1 LCLPYTRRAQY
12 IYYIHEIYLTIRMAT
27 TPAYTLIDG
36 RKISTDIKNEITQK
50 VAERKAQG
58 KKLPHLAI
66 ILVGDDGASQTYVD
80 NKVKS
85 CKAVGY
91 HYTMMRFADTIS
103 EEKLMKHI
111 DHVNNDD
118 DVDGFI
124 VQLPLPAHISVERI
138 TEKIRPDKDVDGFTN
153 QNFGSIISREPLLMP
168 ATPYGVM
175 ELLRRYN
182 IPTEGKHAVVVGAS
196 RIAGAPLSMMLTEQ
210 GHATVTICHRY
221 TQDLGAY
228 TRSADILLVAV
239 GKPGLI
245 TADMVKE
252 GAVVIDIGTTRVEG
266 PEYPKGWAIR
276 GDVDFENV
284 AAKASYIT
292 PVPGG
297 VGPMTIAS
305 LLLNTLRAT
314 ELRYP

>member
-1 LCLPYTRRAQY
+1 MIVSTD
-12 IYYIHEIYLTIRMAT
+12 MVDT
-27 TPAYTLIDG
+27 TTSYTLIDG
-36 RKISTDIKNEITQK
+36 RKVSNDIKSEISQR
-50 VAERKAQG
+50 VAERKQLG
-58 KKLPHLAI
+58 KKIPHLAI
-66 ILVGDDGASQTYVD
+66 ILIGDDGASQTYVD
-80 NKVKS
+80 NKVKA
-85 CKAVGY
+85 CKGVGF

-103 EEKLMKHI
+103 EDRLMKHI

-124 VQLPLPAHISVERI
+124 VQLPLPPHISVERI
-138 TEKIRPDKDVDGFTN
+138 TENIRSDKDVDGFTN
-153 QNFGSIISREPLLMP
+153 HNFGSIMSKNPLLMP
-168 ATPYGVM
+168 ATPFGVM

-182 IPTEGKHAVVVGAS
+182 IVTEGKHAVVIGAS

-210 GHATVTICHRY
+210 GHATVTICHKY
-221 TQDLGAY
+221 TKDLATY

-239 GKPGLI
+239 GRPGLV

-266 PEYPKGWAIR
+266 PEYSKGWAIK
-276 GDVDFENV
+276 GDVDFKNV
-284 AAKASYIT
+284 APKTSFIT

-305 LLLNTLRAT
+305 LLLNTLRAA
-314 ELRYP
+314 ELRNP

>member
-1 LCLPYTRRAQY
+1 MT
-12 IYYIHEIYLTIRMAT
+12 ET
-27 TPAYTLIDG
+27 TTYTLIDG
-36 RKISTDIKNEITQK
+36 RKISTDIKEEISAK
-50 VAERKAQG
+50 VAERKAQN
-58 KKLPHLAI
+58 KKVPHLAI

-80 NKVKS
+80 HKVKA
-85 CKAVGY
+85 CKAVGF

-124 VQLPLPAHISVERI
+124 VQLPLPEHISVEKI
-138 TEKIRPDKDVDGFTN
+138 TEKIRSDKDVDGFTN
-153 QNFGSIISREPLLMP
+153 HNFGSIVSKNPLIMP
-168 ATPYGVM
+168 ATPFGVM

-182 IPTEGKHAVVVGAS
+182 IETEGKHAVVVGAS
-196 RIAGAPLSMMLTEQ
+196 RLTGAPLSMMLAEQ
-210 GHATVTICHRY
+210 GHATVTICHKY
-221 TQDLGAY
+221 TKDINTY
-228 TRSADILLVAV
+228 TRSADILITAV

-266 PEYPKGWAIR
+266 PQFKNGFALK
-276 GDVDFENV
+276 GDVDFKGV

-314 ELRYP
+314 ENRNP

>member
-1 LCLPYTRRAQY
+1 MM
-12 IYYIHEIYLTIRMAT
+12 EIQT
-27 TPAYTLIDG
+27 TYTLIDG
-36 RKISTDIKNEITQK
+36 KKVSSDIKNEIAARVSQ
-50 VAERKAQG
+50 RKQQG
-58 KKLPHLAI
+58 KKIPHLAI
-66 ILVGDDGASQTYVD
+66 ILIGDDGASQTYVD
-80 NKVKS
+80 NKVKA
-85 CKAVGY
+85 CKAVGF

-103 EEKLMKHI
+103 EERLMKHI
-111 DHVNNDD
+111 DHVNNDE

-124 VQLPLPAHISVERI
+124 VQLPLPGHISVEHI
-138 TEKIRPDKDVDGFTN
+138 TEKIRSDKDVDGFTN
-153 QNFGSIISREPLLMP
+153 HNFGSIISKNPLLMP

-182 IPTEGKHAVVVGAS
+182 IETEGKHAVVVGAS

-210 GHATVTICHRY
+210 GHSTVTICHKY
-221 TQDLGAY
+221 TKDLASY
-228 TRSADILLVAV
+228 TRAADILLVAV
-239 GKPGLI
+239 GRPGLV

-266 PEYPKGWAIR
+266 SEYPKGWAIK
-276 GDVDFENV
+276 GDVDFKGV
-284 AAKASYIT
+284 APKASFIT

-314 ELRYP
+314 ELQHP